1 MTAPAPGPKVRIEY
15 CTLCHWLLRA
25 SWMAQELL
33 STFPQD
39 LSEVTLVPGT
49 GGIFRISLDAE
60 VIWDRKEEHGFPDI
74 ASLKQIVRDRIEPDR
89 DLGHIDRSHPRRAH

>member
-1 MTAPAPGPKVRIEY
+1 MTDPAPGPKVRIEY

-39 LSEVTLVPGT
+39 LSEVTLVPGP
-49 GGIFRISLDAE
+49 GGIFRISLDGE

-74 ASLKQIVRDRIEPDR
+74 AALKQIVRDRVEPDR
-89 DLGHIDRSHPRRAH
+89 DLGHIDRSHPRQAH